1 MIIKTTGKNIKVT
14 EGMEV
19 AINNKLGF
27 LDKFLSE
34 DEVIKF
40 STTKVREINKLSVV
54 FIYNNK
60 VVKLEETD
68 KDFYAGLDK
77 LAAKLKNQISKLH
90 TLKIKQKQDHEKALK
105 HVMNEDTDEVK
116 IVKRKYTNLEVMYEN
131 EAIEKLDTMGYQS
144 YVFKNADDGEQVTMI
159 YCRNDGDYGLLIC
172 D

>member
-34 DEVIKF
+34 DEIIKF